1 MKKVMIVD
9 DTMFMRTSLRMIL
22 ERNGYE
28 VVGEAENGKI
38 AVTKYSELKPDIVT
52 MDITMP
58 EMDGITAVK
67 EIIALDKNAKICM
80 ISSLGQEKIVVEAI
94 NAGAKN
100 FVIKPFKEEFVIK
113 TLSSI

>member
-1 MKKVMIVD
+1 MKKVMICD

-38 AVTKYSELKPDIVT
+38 GVEKYPELKPDIVT

-58 EMDGITAVK
+58 EMDGIAAVK
-67 EIIALDKNAKICM
+67 EIIAIDKNAKIIM
-80 ISSLGQEKIVVEAI
+80 ISSMGQERIVVEAI
-94 NAGAKN
+94 TAGAKN

-113 TLSSI
+113 TLSSL